1 MNNCGSHLVPVLL
14 NFLIVILQCSLQ
26 SDDGNTEPFT
36 RRHDTQH
43 NDIQRKGLICDIE
56 HNDTQHNDTQHKDTQ
71 HNDTHHNYA
80 IMLNVIEL
88 SVMIYLL
95 VC

>member
-1 MNNCGSHLVPVLL
+1 MNNSATHLVPVLL

-26 SDDGNTEPFT
+26 SDVGNTEPFT

-43 NDIQRKGLICDIE
+43 NDIQRKGLICDIV
-56 HNDTQHNDTQHKDTQ
+56 HNDTQHNDTQ
-71 HNDTHHNYA
+71 HNYA